1 MSFRNK
7 YYLIGRNN
15 KKNEIVNISFIKGI
29 KSRLENIDLYTTNFE
44 SSEELLKKLYLDNY
58 IDDIDYDVF
67 ICNESKK
74 GLYFQEP
81 LFKNRE
87 KIRDVA
93 ELSLDKKADYVIND
107 SIIDNFCV
115 RMKSDSAFYSLV
127 MYKKTNLYDKFVN
140 YFIEGRFKYINNI
153 KYADGGWARD
163 SYHVLRN
170 ILSSYDI
177 FDKYLNNYTSYLSI
191 IDERGKCSSE
201 IIEKCDDN
209 YKLYSSNLF
218 DMDKTNVK
226 K

>member
-1 MSFRNK
+1 MGFRNQ

-15 KKNEIVNISFIKGI
+15 KNNDIVNISFIKGI
-29 KSRLENIDLYTTNFE
+29 KTRLENIDLYTTNFE
-44 SSEELLKKLYLDNY
+44 SKDELLKKLYLDNY

-81 LFKNRE
+81 LYKNRE

-93 ELSLDKKADYVIND
+93 ELSLDKKADYAIND
-107 SIIDNFCV
+107 SIIDNFCA
-115 RMKSDSAFYSLV
+115 RMKNDSAFYSLV

-140 YFIEGRFKYINNI
+140 YFIEGRYKYINNI

-177 FDKYLNNYTSYLSI
+177 FDKYLDSYISCLRM
-191 IDERGKCSSE
+191 IDEREKCSSE

-218 DMDKTNVK
+218 DIDKINVK

>member
-1 MSFRNK
+1 MGFRNQ

-15 KKNEIVNISFIKGI
+15 KKNDIVNISFIKGI
-29 KSRLENIDLYTTNFE
+29 KTRLENIDLYTTNFE
-44 SSEELLKKLYLDNY
+44 SKDELLKKLYLDNY

-81 LFKNRE
+81 LYKNRE

-93 ELSLDKKADYVIND
+93 ELSLDKKADYAIND
-107 SIIDNFCV
+107 SIIDNFCI
-115 RMKSDSAFYSLV
+115 RMKNDSAFYSLV

-153 KYADGGWARD
+153 KYAEGGWVRD

-170 ILSSYDI
+170 ILSSYDM
-177 FDKYLNNYTSYLSI
+177 FDKYLDSYISCLRM
-191 IDERGKCSSE
+191 IDEREKCSAE

-218 DMDKTNVK
+218 DIDKTNVK